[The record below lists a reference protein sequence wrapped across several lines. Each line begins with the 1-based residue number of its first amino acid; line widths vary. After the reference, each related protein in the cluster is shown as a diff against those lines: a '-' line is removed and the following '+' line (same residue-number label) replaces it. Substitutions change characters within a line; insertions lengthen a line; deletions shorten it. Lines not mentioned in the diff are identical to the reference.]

1 MVQMKNQPQT
11 DGNVE
16 IFDAAI
22 VGLGYVGLP
31 LAVEGT
37 RAGLRMLGYD
47 IDRVKVAALEAGE
60 SYVDDVTHADV
71 ALALVG
77 GFTPTVDSGQLS
89 GADTIVIC
97 VPTPLTD
104 HQPDLSSVRSAGEV
118 VGRQLQPGRLVV
130 LESTTYPGTTE
141 EVLQPILEDASGL
154 KAGADFQLAYSPERV
169 DPGNPSWTLRNTP
182 RIVGGIDEASTE
194 RAVAF
199 YGKFC
204 DQVVA
209 APGTREAELAKLV
222 ENTYRHVNI
231 ALANELAIFARELGV
246 DIWDVI
252 HLAATKP
259 FGFEAFYPGPGVGGH
274 CIPID
279 PNYLSHRFRKLGRQ
293 FRFVELAEEIN
304 AQMPA
309 YVVQRTVGILNR
321 ESKAVHGSRVLLLGV
336 AYKADVSDTRESPAI
351 GVARRLLDMGAE
363 LSYWDPHVS
372 SFAVD
377 GEKIVRV
384 DDAVQAASGS
394 DVALILTSHSTLD
407 VDSVVAAAGAVLDT
421 RGVSK
426 PGAAER
432 L

>member
-1 MVQMKNQPQT
+1 MTQMKNQSQT
-11 DGNVE
+11 GAND
-16 IFDAAI
+16 IFDAAV
-22 VGLGYVGLP
+22 VGLGYVGLT
-31 LAVEGT
+31 LAMAGAQ
-37 RAGLRMLGYD
+37 AGLRILGFD
-47 IDRVKVAALEAGE
+47 IDHSKVAGLKAGD
-60 SYVDDVTHADV
+60 SYIDDVTHAEV
-71 ALALVG
+71 ASALAG
-77 GFTPTVDSGQLS
+77 GFTPTVDSEKLS

-104 HQPDLSSVRSAGEV
+104 HQPDLSSIRSAGEM
-118 VGRQLQPGRLVV
+118 VGHQLQPGRLVI

-154 KAGADFQLAYSPERV
+154 EAGTDFQLAYSPERI
-169 DPGNPSWTLRNTP
+169 DPGNSNWTIRNTP
-182 RIVGGIDEASTE
+182 KIVGGIDEASTE
-194 RAVAF
+194 RAFAF
-199 YGKFC
+199 YRNFC
-204 DQVVA
+204 DHVVG

-231 ALANELAIFARELGV
+231 ALANELAIFARELGI

-252 HLAATKP
+252 RLAATKP

-279 PNYLSHRFRKLGRQ
+279 PNYLSHRVRKLGRQ

-321 ESKAVHGSRVLLLGV
+321 ESKAVRGSQVLLIGV
-336 AYKADVSDTRESPAI
+336 AYKADVSDVRESPATGI
-351 GVARRLLDMGAE
+351 ASRLRAMGAE

-372 SFAVD
+372 SFTVD
-377 GEKIVRV
+377 GEEIRRV
-384 DDAVQAASGS
+384 EDAVQAAPEA
-394 DVALILTSHSTLD
+394 DIVLILTSHSALD
-407 VDSVVAAAGAVLDT
+407 VDAVVAAASAVFDT
-421 RGVSK
+421 RGVTK